1 MARLGPLRLTRRG
14 LVIGAI
20 ALVVVV
26 AAGLWWFEP
35 QALLIDERVD
45 EAFPR
50 IERSEPEPA
59 AEKPDTKPDDPQRVM
74 LLAEGPFRALDHSVH
89 GKALL
94 VELGD
99 GSKFLR
105 FEDFEVENG
114 PDLKVYLS
122 AASAKGSSGF
132 TDDFVDLG
140 DLKGNVGDQNYELPN
155 GISLDRYRSVVV
167 WCRRFSVGFAVA
179 PLEA

>member
-1 MARLGPLRLTRRG
+1 MARFGPLRLSRRTVIVGG
-14 LVIGAI
+14 LMLLI
-20 ALVVVV
+20 VV
-26 AAGLWWFEP
+26 AIGLWWFEP

-45 EAFPR
+45 EAFPG
-50 IERSEPEPA
+50 
-59 AEKPDTKPDDPQRVM
+59 AEQPTPDEDKEKSTVAPGDFRPDT
-74 LLAEGPFRALDHSVH
+74 LLAEGSFRGLSHSVR
-89 GKALL
+89 GTALL
-94 VELGD
+94 IELGD
-99 GSKFLR
+99 GSRFVR

-122 AASAKGSSGF
+122 AASADGSSGF

-140 DLKGNVGDQNYELPN
+140 DLKGNVGDQNYRLPT
-155 GISLDRYRSVVV
+155 GISLERYQSVVV